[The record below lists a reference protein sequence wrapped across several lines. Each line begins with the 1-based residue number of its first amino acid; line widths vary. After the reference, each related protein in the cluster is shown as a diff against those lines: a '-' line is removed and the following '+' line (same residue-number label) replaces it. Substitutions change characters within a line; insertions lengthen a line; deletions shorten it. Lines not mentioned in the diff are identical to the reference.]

1 MKSNIKFNALPQ
13 SPRTLGYYGLRKLMA
28 KISGVRGLSSLM
40 RLVLRQIDFSQT
52 QKNRYTISFLQFP
65 LFREFEMT
73 GVMFLLLFSLSLF
86 VSCKKTQVEPPKNY
100 RPVISEEGL
109 KIKFDPESPG
119 LNQIKVS
126 KFGEGE
132 GFITI
137 AAPSRVIASV
147 STSVSGGRIVLFE
160 SPEINALYAS
170 YQMSKTA
177 LTRSSKN
184 LARVQDMFKNQ
195 VATQKDIIEA
205 EAAVNSDQAEV
216 SEFEGKLRAIG
227 FNPSELQSVFP
238 NTVLLICD
246 IPETN
251 MSVIKKGKE
260 VKVHFASFPDQ
271 VLKGKADAI
280 GDNVDPRTR
289 TVKVRVSLPNK
300 ESKFKPGMFAKVEF
314 GDEAKDVAVIPFSSV
329 VTVEGKAYVFVQ
341 TTPGEFVRRPVVL
354 GNSGSDNVSIVQ
366 GLFPGEEVVT
376 GGAMLLKGLSFGY

>member
-1 MKSNIKFNALPQ
+1 MKFNILLKLQNFHPFVN
-13 SPRTLGYYGLRKLMA
+13 SCFDKLTMTRRNSRTINCHPEPVEGQYYHYSTSIFLIIL
-28 KISGVRGLSSLM
+28 
-40 RLVLRQIDFSQT
+40 LVAST
-52 QKNRYTISFLQFP
+52 
-65 LFREFEMT
+65 LFF
-73 GVMFLLLFSLSLF
+73 
-86 VSCKKTQVEPPKNY
+86 CKKKPIEQPKNM

-119 LNQIKVS
+119 LGQIKVS

-137 AAPSRVIASV
+137 AAPSRVIASI

-160 SPEINALYAS
+160 SPDINGTYAS
-170 YQMSKTA
+170 YQVSKTSLIRA
-177 LTRSSKN
+177 SKN

-205 EAAVNSDQAEV
+205 EAAVNSAQAET
-216 SEFEGKLRAIG
+216 SEYEGKLRALG
-227 FNPSELQSVFP
+227 FNPSELQFVNSNIVW
-238 NTVLLICD
+238 LICD

-260 VKVHFASFPDQ
+260 VKVHFASFPEQ
-271 VLKGKADAI
+271 TLKGKADAI
-280 GDNVDPRTR
+280 GDNVDPLTR

-300 ESKFKPGMFAKVEF
+300 DGKFKPGMFAKVEF
-314 GDEAKDVAVIPFSSV
+314 GDEAKDVAVIPFTSV
-329 VTVEGKAYVFVQ
+329 VTVEGQAYVFVQ